1 MNLFIE
7 NFVIL
12 FVILDK
18 SRVTDGGPEDGD
30 ISSSPEESDAAGP
43 SSTVELLKSNDQGTV
58 H

>member
-7 NFVIL
+7 NLIL